1 MKNLQKISLIILSI
15 IISSSSVIF
24 SQNKNKEITVADLWQ
39 KWTFWAGSVYGVRSM
54 NDGVHYTTQ
63 NRSGDIIKFSY
74 ETGEVADT
82 IYKASEFKIQVT
94 DYEFNADETKIL
106 LQTNYKRIYR
116 RSFTAEY
123 YVYEIK
129 NKELSKV
136 SENGKQQ
143 IAAFSPDSKNIAF
156 IRENNMFVK
165 NTENGTETQI
175 TFDGEHNKIINGIPD
190 WVYEEEFEFNK
201 AYEWS
206 PDGKKIA
213 FIKFNETNVKLF
225 NMTVY
230 AGKAPEIK
238 ANKLYP
244 ENRSFKYPKAGEDN
258 SIVSVHVYDIE
269 TGKTTLVDIGEE
281 TDIYIPRLRWTKDIN
296 KLAVFKLNRLQN
308 KFDLLYAN
316 PNSGKTK
323 VAYTETNKY
332 YFDEAEFDNIKF
344 TDDGKY
350 FVMTSERDGYR
361 HLYLHDISGKQ
372 IRQLTSGNWDV
383 TEYLGFDTKK
393 KMFYYQSAEE
403 SPLNRAIYKVNFKG
417 KKKVKLSEQKG
428 TNSAEFS
435 ENFKYYINFFS
446 NIKTP
451 TYVTLHNSKGKLIRV
466 LKDNTKVKKIAD
478 EYGGVNK
485 KFFTF
490 KTSENI
496 ELNAFMVIPPDFDE
510 TKKYP
515 VIIYQY
521 SGPGSQEVLNTWKF
535 GWNNLLAQ
543 KGTIVVV
550 VDTRGTGARGEEFK
564 KQTYLQ
570 LGKYETLD
578 LIEIAKYLKKQNYVN
593 PDKIGIWGWSFGGF
607 MTSLCMTK
615 GADDFVAGIAVAP
628 VTNWRYYDNIY
639 TERFM
644 RTPQENKE
652 GYDNNSP
659 INFADKLKGKFLIVH
674 GSADDNVHLQNTTEF
689 TEALVQANKQF
700 NQFIYT
706 NRNHSIYG
714 GNTRF
719 HLYTMM
725 LKFWNENLLKE

>member
-1 MKNLQKISLIILSI
+1 MKNIRKITLLFFSI
-15 IISSSSVIF
+15 IISASLF
-24 SQNKNKEITVADLWQ
+24 AQNEFKEITVADIWQ
-39 KWTFWAGSVYGVRSM
+39 KWTFWSGSVYGVRSM

-63 NRSGDIIKFSY
+63 NRSGDIIKYSY
-74 ETGEVADT
+74 ETGSATDT
-82 IYKASEFKIQVT
+82 ILNASSLGIKAD

-106 LQTNYKRIYR
+106 LQTNYERIYR
-116 RSFTAEY
+116 RSFTADY
-123 YVYEIK
+123 IVYDIQSK
-129 NKELSKV
+129 KITKV

-143 IAAFSPDSKNIAF
+143 IASFSPDSKNIAF
-156 IRENNMFVK
+156 IRKNNMFVK
-165 NTENGTETQI
+165 NTESGTETQI

-213 FIKFNETNVKLF
+213 YIKFNETNVKMF
-225 NMTVY
+225 NMTMF
-230 AGKAPEIK
+230 AGKAPEVSK
-238 ANKLYP
+238 NKLYP
-244 ENRSFKYPKAGEDN
+244 ENQSFKYPKAGDDN
-258 SIVSVHVYDIE
+258 SKISVHVFDIE
-269 TGKTTLVDIGEE
+269 TNKTNAIDIGEE

-296 KLAVFKLNRLQN
+296 KLAVFRLNRLQN
-308 KFDLLYAN
+308 KYELLYAN
-316 PNSGKTK
+316 PKSGETE

-332 YFDEAEFDNIKF
+332 YFDEGDLDNIKF

-361 HLYLHDISGKQ
+361 HLYLHDISGKE
-372 IRQLTSGNWDV
+372 IRQITSGNWDV

-403 SPLNRAIYKVNFKG
+403 SPMHRAIYKVDFKA
-417 KKKVKLSEQKG
+417 KKKVKLSENKG

-435 ENFKYYINFFS
+435 SNYKYYINFFS
-446 NIKTP
+446 NSETP
-451 TYVTLHNSKGKLIRV
+451 KHVTLHNTKGKLIRV
-466 LKDNTKVKKIAD
+466 LKDNSKVKELVK

-485 KFFTF
+485 KFFKFT
-490 KTSENI
+490 TSENI
-496 ELNAFMVIPPDFDE
+496 ELNAYMITPPNFDE
-510 TKKYP
+510 TKKHP

-521 SGPGSQEVLNTWKF
+521 SGPNSQDVLDSWKF

-543 KGTIVVV
+543 KGAIVVV
-550 VDTRGTGARGEEFK
+550 VDSRGTGARGEEFR

-578 LIEIAKYLKKQNYVN
+578 LIETAKYLKKQTYVN
-593 PDKIGIWGWSFGGF
+593 PEKIGIWGWSYGGF

-615 GADDFVAGIAVAP
+615 GADDFAAGIAVAP

-644 RTPQENKE
+644 RTPQENPN
-652 GYDNNSP
+652 GYDDNSP
-659 INFADKLKGKFLIVH
+659 INFADKLKGDLLIVH
-674 GSADDNVHLQNTTEF
+674 GSADDNVHWQNTAEF
-689 TEALVQANKQF
+689 AEALVQANKQF
-700 NQFIYT
+700 DQFIYT

-725 LKFWNENLLKE
+725 LNFWEEHLLD